1 MNINLRLLG
10 CLLVEMKITYK
21 SVANIGGLVEGNDKM
36 KPFSPRRIFFLLFVS
51 RLISVANS

>member
-21 SVANIGGLVEGNDKM
+21 SVANIGG
-36 KPFSPRRIFFLLFVS
+36 IFGAVN
-51 RLISVANS
+51 VM